1 MVPWTD
7 RVRNLFRARRLH
19 SEVEEE
25 LRFHVESRTRDNL
38 AAGMTAEEARRNAT
52 HRFGNHTL
60 ITERTRD
67 ADVIGWL
74 ETAWQDTRYAL
85 RTLWRNPG
93 FAAVAVLTLAL
104 GIGANTAIFSVVR
117 SIVFRPLPFREPDRI
132 VWIGDGDPS
141 SRAGK
146 VLVRQDVVS
155 SKIFQDWRRESRSF
169 ESMAAYHA
177 FFSYLSYNL
186 TGRGAPERLSGIQ
199 ISQGLLPLLGVD
211 AALGRVFRPEE
222 DRPGAR
228 PAVLLTYGF
237 WQRRFA
243 SDAAVLGETIT
254 LNDKPSTIVGVLP
267 ASFDFAAVFAPGSHL
282 DVITPLILDKASEG
296 YGHYLGVLGRL
307 RKDVSVAAAQGEMDS
322 LVTRERLVDRNVTG
336 AVLVPLAKRAVSDV
350 RSPLLV
356 LLGAVAVVLLIACT
370 NLASLLL
377 ARASS
382 RRKEMAIRVA
392 VGAGRLRL
400 VRQLLTESL
409 ILSLLGGVLGLA
421 PALAGVP
428 LIARL
433 PHVSIP
439 RLSEVQV
446 DSWTFG
452 FALLVSV
459 LTGLL
464 FGLAPALQAYREPA
478 GRGQRLRE
486 AMVVAQV
493 ALAVVLL
500 TGAGLLLRS
509 FWRILEVNP
518 GFRSEGVIAARI
530 DPASKYGRSA
540 RLTSFFDDVLRRVAI
555 IPGVEA
561 AAFCDT
567 LPLDRDRSWD
577 IRPRGT
583 PPENAPSAFPHVIT
597 PEYLRVMGIPLKRGR
612 TFTDRDTADAPGV
625 VILNESAVR
634 RFWPEGQDPSGQQ
647 VALAQQVLVNGRTLQ
662 IVGIAGDV
670 RHSGLDQQ
678 AGLEMYLP
686 LDQFPFTF
694 MDLVVRTTLQP
705 GALAPAIRQA
715 VWSIDRDQPVASFR
729 TIDELVDTA
738 LSPRRFSMLLLGA
751 FAGLAL
757 FLAAVGT
764 YGVMAYSVAQ
774 RKREIGIR
782 MALGASGFAVLR
794 LVVLRGVGLA
804 TLGVLLG
811 AGGALLVTGTLG
823 SQLYEVRSS
832 DPGTLFAVALLLMS
846 VVALASYIPARRAT
860 RVDPAA
866 ALRSE

>member
-7 RVRNLFRARRLH
+7 RVRNLFRGSRLH

-38 AAGMTAEEARRNAT
+38 AVGMTAEEARRNAT
-52 HRFGNHTL
+52 RRFGNQTL
-60 ITERTRD
+60 TTERTRD
-67 ADVIGWL
+67 ADIIGWL

-146 VLVRQDVVS
+146 ALVRQDVVS

-186 TGRGAPERLSGIQ
+186 TGRGEPERLSGIE
-199 ISQGLLPLLGVD
+199 ISQSLLPLLGVD

-222 DRPGAR
+222 DRPGAA
-228 PAVLLTYGF
+228 PAVLLTHGF

-243 SDAAVLGETIT
+243 SDAAVLGATIT
-254 LNDKPSTIVGVLP
+254 LNDKPTTIVGVLP
-267 ASFDFAAVFAPGSHL
+267 ASFDFAAVFSPGSHL

-307 RKDVSVAAAQGEMDS
+307 RKDVKIAAARAEMDS
-322 LVTRERLVDRNVTG
+322 IVTRERLVDRNVTG
-336 AVLVPLAKRAVSDV
+336 AVLVPLAERVVSDV

-452 FALLVSV
+452 FALVVSV

-464 FGLAPALQAYREPA
+464 FGMAPALQAYRGPA

-509 FWRILEVNP
+509 FWRVLEVNP

-530 DPASKYGRSA
+530 DPASKYGRNA
-540 RLTSFFDDVLRRVAI
+540 RLTSFFDDVLRRVAV

-577 IRPRGT
+577 LRPRGA
-583 PPENAPSAFPHVIT
+583 PSENAPSAFPHVIT
-597 PEYLRVMGIPLKRGR
+597 PDYLRVMGIPLKRGR

-625 VILNESAVR
+625 VIVNESVVR
-634 RFWPEGQDPSGQQ
+634 RFWPEGQDP
-647 VALAQQVLVNGRTLQ
+647 LAQQVLVAGRTLQ

-686 LDQFPFTF
+686 LDQFPFAF

-751 FAGLAL
+751 FAALAL

-794 LVVLRGVGLA
+794 LVVLRGAGLA

-811 AGGALLVTGTLG
+811 GGGALLVTGTLG
-823 SQLYEVRSS
+823 SQLYQVRSG
-832 DPGTLFAVALLLMS
+832 DPGTLFAVALVLMS
-846 VVALASYIPARRAT
+846 VVTLASFIPARRAA
-860 RVDPAA
+860 RVDATA